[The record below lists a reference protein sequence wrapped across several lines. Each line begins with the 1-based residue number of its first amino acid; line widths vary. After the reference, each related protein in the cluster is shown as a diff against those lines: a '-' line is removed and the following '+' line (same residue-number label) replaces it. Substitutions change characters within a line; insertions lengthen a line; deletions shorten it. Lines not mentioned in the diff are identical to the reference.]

1 MRAVGDR
8 AKVQR
13 GGVLGIG
20 HLGVFASGFGG
31 KMMPMG
37 EFCIENGE
45 EMGCLWLKLSELE
58 QFVIFNMKN
67 GNFEKKSKIGVIGG
81 V

>member
-8 AKVQR
+8 AKVQG

-20 HLGVFASGFGG
+20 HLGVVWGGFGA

-45 EMGCLWLKLSELE
+45 KMGCL
-58 QFVIFNMKN
+58 
-67 GNFEKKSKIGVIGG
+67 
-81 V
+81 